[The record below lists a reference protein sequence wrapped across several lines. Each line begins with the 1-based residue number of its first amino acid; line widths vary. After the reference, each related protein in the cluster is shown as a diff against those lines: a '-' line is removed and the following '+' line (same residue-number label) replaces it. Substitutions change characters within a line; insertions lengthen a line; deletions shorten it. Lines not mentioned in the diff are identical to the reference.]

1 MSLPYYIARRIHFSK
16 GDDTQRVSPPAIRI
30 AIAGIAIGVMV
41 MLVTVAIVVGF
52 KQEVRQKV
60 IDFGGHL
67 QLQAFVSNQTYELPP
82 VCVDDSLMQVF
93 GQLPGITQVEGFVT
107 KPAVLKTDED
117 FISVVMKGKG
127 EVQRGGKSAL
137 DETEGSKDETEG
149 AEDDD
154 EEGLDPRS
162 IVLSRHIAD
171 KMRLAVGDQVSA
183 YFVQTDPHADPF
195 ALGAENTKVKV
206 RKLTVA
212 DIYETHFSE
221 IDRQMV
227 LCSLSLL
234 QEVSG
239 WDEDMYSALSL
250 KIDDFDRLE
259 QRYYQAMDYLMG
271 HQVDADEASTTP
283 PATTM
288 LTDRQGTPFY
298 VQSIEQLNPQVFSW
312 LELLD
317 TNVWVILILIAV
329 VAAFTMISGLLIIIL
344 ERTQMIGILKA
355 QGLDNG
361 RLRSVFLWVA
371 LFLTGQG
378 MLWGN
383 ALGLLLCYVQN
394 RWHIIALD
402 PTNYYLEWV
411 PIHLTWPMVLLIN
424 LGTIVVTLLVLLGPS
439 ALVTKISPTKAIQS
453 E

>member
-1 MSLPYYIARRIHFSK
+1 MSLAYYIAKRIHFSK

-30 AIAGIAIGVMV
+30 AISGIAIGVAV

-52 KQEVRQKV
+52 KEEVRQKV

-67 QLQAFVSNQTYELPP
+67 QIQALVSNQTYELPP
-82 VCVDDSLMQVF
+82 ICVDDSLMQVF
-93 GQLPGITQVEGFVT
+93 RQQPGVQEIEGFVT

-117 FISVVMKGKG
+117 FISVVMKGMRSEELGVRNAIADDTSEAEAEEAWG
-127 EVQRGGKSAL
+127 ER
-137 DETEGSKDETEG
+137 D
-149 AEDDD
+149 
-154 EEGLDPRS
+154 
-162 IVLSRHIAD
+162 IILSRYIAD
-171 KMRLAVGDQVSA
+171 KLRLKVGDAVSA
-183 YFVQTDPHADPF
+183 YFVQTDLHADPF
-195 ALGAENTKVKV
+195 AYGAENTKVKV
-206 RKLTVA
+206 RKFTVA

-227 LCSLSLL
+227 ICSLSML
-234 QEVSG
+234 QDVSG
-239 WDEDMYSALSL
+239 WDEDMYSALSV

-259 QRYYQAMDYLMG
+259 ERYFQLFDYVMGRTPEADSQEARAMLQDRLG
-271 HQVDADEASTTP
+271 TT
-283 PATTM
+283 
-288 LTDRQGTPFY
+288 FY

-361 RLRSVFLWVA
+361 RLRRVFLWVA

-383 ALGLLLCYVQN
+383 AIGLLLCYVQS
-394 RWHIIALD
+394 RWHLIALD
-402 PTNYYLEWV
+402 PANYYLEWV
-411 PIHLTWPMVLLIN
+411 PIHLTWPMAILIN
-424 LGTIVVTLLVLLGPS
+424 VGTILVTLLVLLAPS
-439 ALVTKISPTKAIQS
+439 ALVAKIPPTKAIQS